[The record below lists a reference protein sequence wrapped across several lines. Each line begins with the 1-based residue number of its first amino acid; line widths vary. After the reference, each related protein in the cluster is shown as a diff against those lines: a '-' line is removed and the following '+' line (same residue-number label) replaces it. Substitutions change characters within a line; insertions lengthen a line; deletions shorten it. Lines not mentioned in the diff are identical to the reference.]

1 MINSFKKSLQGGAP
15 WLPKIRLKAYS
26 KLSLFC
32 FPYAGGTTYTYRNWE
47 SLLPPQIEACPVELP
62 GRASRISDPPAT
74 SIIKLVQSMTPA
86 LLPYL
91 DKPFAFFGH
100 SMGALISFELA
111 RELRRSHQL
120 QPVHMF
126 VSASRPPHA
135 SRSSRRVTYNL
146 PEPEFIEELR
156 SLNGTPKEVLEH
168 SEIMQ
173 LTMPLLRADFQAC
186 QTYEY
191 VDEPSLDCPL
201 TVFGGLQDKDLTR
214 SELDDWGK
222 QTTSTCIVRMLPGDH
237 LFINTDQTSILRTV
251 VDELSRY
258 TR

>member
-1 MINSFKKSLQGGAP
+1 MINSFKKSLQTGVP
-15 WLPKIRLKAYS
+15 WLPKIRLKADS
-26 KLSLFC
+26 KLRLFC
-32 FPYAGGTTYTYRNWE
+32 FPYAGGTTYTYRNWD
-47 SLLPPQIEACPVELP
+47 SMLPPLMEACPVELP
-62 GRASRISDPPAT
+62 GRAGRISEPPAP
-74 SIIKLVQSMTPA
+74 SIIKLVESMTPA
-86 LLPYL
+86 LLPNL

-126 VSASRPPHA
+126 VSASRAPHA
-135 SRSSRRVTYNL
+135 RLSPQKVTYNL

-168 SEIMQ
+168 SELMQ
-173 LTMPLLRADFQAC
+173 LTMPLLRTDFQAC
-186 QTYEY
+186 QTYDY
-191 VDEPSLDCPL
+191 VHEPSLDCPL

-214 SELDDWGK
+214 SELEDWRE
-222 QTTSTCIVRMLPGDH
+222 QTTSACIVRMLPGDH
-237 LFINTDQTSILRTV
+237 LFINTAQTSILRMV
-251 VDELSRY
+251 VDELSAY